1 MVLRILITGAEGQL
15 GKAIIKQWAVG
26 DILFAYNSIDCN
38 ILDKNKVL
46 EIFLKIL
53 PDAVIHCAAYTAVDK
68 AETEIVKC
76 KAVNI
81 QGSINVAE
89 ACRRIGSKLVFI
101 SSDYVFD
108 GEKKGQYEITDEVKP
123 LNIYGL
129 SKAVAEK
136 EVAAINLKT
145 FIVRTSW
152 MFGEGK
158 NFVNTMLELA
168 KTSGTISVVKDQVG
182 SPTYSIDLANFL
194 YQLIRTEKYGIYHAT
209 NEGFCSWAELTQ
221 KIFNI
226 TGLDVR
232 VVPVTS
238 EEYGAKAKRPKNSML
253 SKASL
258 DHSGFLRFP
267 TWEESLEEYLKS
279 KFEK

>member
-15 GKAIIKQWAVG
+15 GKAIIKQWAAE
-26 DILFAYNSIDCN
+26 DSLFAYNSIDCN
-38 ILDKNKVL
+38 VLDKNKVL

-53 PDAVIHCAAYTAVDK
+53 PDVVVHCAAYTAVDK

-108 GEKKGQYEITDEVKP
+108 GEKKGQYEITDEVRP
-123 LNIYGL
+123 LNMYGL
-129 SKAVAEK
+129 TKAVAEK
-136 EVAAINLKT
+136 EVKAINLKT

-168 KTSGTISVVKDQVG
+168 KTSGMIPVVKDQIG
-182 SPTYSIDLANFL
+182 SPTYAVDLANFL

-209 NEGFCSWAELTQ
+209 NEGFCSWAELAQ
-221 KIFNI
+221 RIFI
-226 TGLDVR
+226 LKGVDVR

-258 DHSGFLRFP
+258 DHNGFLRFP